1 MCTCITHTHIHYTLH
16 CITLHYIALHL
27 RPRGEGRKLA
37 WQGAWH
43 EKTIDVDAAEFAGG
57 DMPTV
62 SLGMAKLLVNQPA
75 GAGGDS

>member
-1 MCTCITHTHIHYTLH
+1 MCTCITHTHTLY
-16 CITLHYIALHL
+16 ITLHYIALHL